1 MTTYLY
7 RLCEKIE
14 KGFAA
19 GHTMLDDEM
28 VGDVQDLVDR
38 TEEIRAAL
46 DKTTLDNAKDLKR
59 LLEANILQLL
69 LAFQAQTGLAIN
81 GVRLEHVTYVSPGV
95 PSVSAVN
102 LDVRL

>member
-1 MTTYLY
+1 MTTTLY

-19 GHTMLDDEM
+19 GHTMLDAEM
-28 VGDVQDLVDR
+28 VGDVLDLADR

-46 DKTTLDNAKDLKR
+46 DKTTLDQAKDLKR
-59 LLEANILQLL
+59 HLEEAICLL
-69 LAFQAQTGLAIN
+69 LTRYQSQTGLAIN

-95 PSVSAVN
+95 PSVSAVK

>member
-1 MTTYLY
+1 MTTHLY

-14 KGFAA
+14 KKYAA

-28 VGDVQDLVDR
+28 VGDVQDLADR

-46 DKTTLDNAKDLKR
+46 DKVTLDNAKDLKR
-59 LLEANILQLL
+59 HLEANILQLL
-69 LAFQAQTGLAIN
+69 RAFQAQTGLAIN
-81 GVRLEHVTYVSPGV
+81 GVWLEHANYIRLPV
-95 PSVSAVN
+95 PSVTAVK

>member
-1 MTTYLY
+1 MATPLY

-19 GHTMLDDEM
+19 GHTMFDDEM
-28 VGDVQDLVDR
+28 VGNVQDLVDR

-59 LLEANILQLL
+59 HLEDAICQLL
-69 LAFQAQTGLAIN
+69 TRYQWQTGLAIN
-81 GVRLEHVTYVSPGV
+81 GVWLEHVTYVSPGV
-95 PSVSAVN
+95 PSVSAVK

>member
-1 MTTYLY
+1 MATHLY

-28 VGDVQDLVDR
+28 VGNVQDLADR

-46 DKTTLDNAKDLKR
+46 DKPNMEQAKEMKR
-59 LLEANILQLL
+59 LLEDDICLL
-69 LAFQAQTGLAIN
+69 LTRYQSQTGLAIN
-81 GVRLEHVTYVSPGV
+81 GVWLEHVTYVSPGV
-95 PSVSAVN
+95 PSVSAVK